1 MNKNQTFREWR
12 GWDDEAACCCGA
24 AVGCR
29 RTEWQS
35 NFFKA
40 CWVDG
45 AMRVRGA
52 DLEKQ
57 TGCSC
62 ATPRCAKGLWD
73 LLSLSVSLTS
83 LFLFSLYQLFWSALF
98 CADVSHQLFAFPL
111 RIIHSMLSKLWN
123 EDWLEI
129 SLAKLTF
136 YCLVFVLL
144 FNQWANIL
152 KIKR

>member
-1 MNKNQTFREWR
+1 MWMMKQH
-12 GWDDEAACCCGA
+12 AVVVQ

-83 LFLFSLYQLFWSALF
+83 LFLFLSLSALLICSVLCRCF
-98 CADVSHQLFAFPL
+98 TPAVCFPL